1 MRQQQELLFSISSM
15 WCFIL
20 VFSLG
25 RYKNPREDAMRKKG
39 ESRLVGDRVA
49 SERGELRLLN
59 VSQPNVEKLTST
71 NLIKTEDNVDE
82 MQIYPFILLARVYF
96 IFFFNFLILFFFFF
110 LYFVF
115 FIFFLFF
122 SFFFLLGEG

>member
-1 MRQQQELLFSISSM
+1 M
-15 WCFIL
+15 
-20 VFSLG
+20 
-25 RYKNPREDAMRKKG
+25 
-39 ESRLVGDRVA
+39 A

-115 FIFFLFF
+115 FIFFLLFLSAAF
-122 SFFFLLGEG
+122 LFFFFWGRGKGALRM